1 MVLNAIPRYMGS
13 ALHTL
18 QIEPARIRAAARRM
32 QVLRLGG
39 LIFFGL
45 IFLSPLDLPD
55 PLDQDHHD
63 PDQGRNDGFNHGIF
77 LLMFRHQILLAVFS
91 GPSALC
97 AENDRKAPCCLPT
110 IIRL

>member
-39 LIFFGL
+39 LIFFGF
-45 IFLSPLDLPD
+45 IFLPSLDLPD
-55 PLDQDHHD
+55 ALD
-63 PDQGRNDGFNHGIF
+63 
-77 LLMFRHQILLAVFS
+77 
-91 GPSALC
+91 
-97 AENDRKAPCCLPT
+97 
-110 IIRL
+110 